1 MIEIQISEGVAQ
13 PQVERLDGPRV
24 RLTVDASQEFA
35 ESLKSCQE
43 QLLAAIEWAML
54 SLYSEN
60 AAPGRVF
67 VRNPESH
74 TMSVM
79 FDPCAS
85 FGLEAIIRPQD
96 FERLEDFSG

>member
-1 MIEIQISEGVAQ
+1 MIEIQISEGVSQ

-24 RLTVDASQEFA
+24 RLTVNASHELA
-35 ESLKSCQE
+35 DSLQACQQ
-43 QLLAAIEWAML
+43 QLMDAIEWALL
-54 SLYSEN
+54 SLYGEN

-96 FERLEDFSG
+96 FERLEDFGR